1 MTDGDEVVVNTSFS
15 VEVASLFT
23 SKIRIQLLNKL
34 LLNPAMEVYLRGV
47 EREMGVNSNTARIE
61 LNKLADLN
69 LIQVVK
75 EAEPAKI
82 KKYQIN
88 TQHPMFSGLRALVLK
103 HVGIDQIIDNVINQ
117 LGDVDRVLLTG
128 DSAAGKDAAI
138 IDLIIV
144 GAIDKSYLQ
153 TLIEKVERTI
163 QKKIRVAVY
172 APAEFSDDILNSVT
186 NWVDLL

>member
-1 MTDGDEVVVNTSFS
+1 MTDGDEVVVKIPFL
-15 VEVASLFT
+15 VEIKSLFT
-23 SKIRIQLLNKL
+23 SKTRIQLLNKL

-69 LIQVVK
+69 LIQVVSDNGTS
-75 EAEPAKI
+75 KI

-88 TQHPMFSGLRALVLK
+88 SKHPMFTGLRALVLK

-117 LGDVDRVLLTG
+117 LGQVDRVLLTG
-128 DSAAGKDAAI
+128 DTAAGKDTAI

-144 GAIDKSYLQ
+144 GAIDKIYLQ

-163 QKKIRVAVY
+163 QKKISVAVF
-172 APAEFSDDILNSVT
+172 APDEFSDEILASLT

>member
-1 MTDGDEVVVNTSFS
+1 MTDGDEVVVKTPYL
-15 VEVASLFT
+15 VEISSLFT

-34 LLNPAMEVYLRGV
+34 LLNPALKVYLRGV

-75 EAEPAKI
+75 DAEPTKI

-88 TQHPMFSGLRALVLK
+88 TQHPLFAGLRALVLK
-103 HVGIDQIIDNVINQ
+103 HVGIDQIIDNIINQ
-117 LGDVDRVLLTG
+117 LGVVDRVLLTG
-128 DSAAGKDAAI
+128 DSAAGKETAI

-144 GAIDKSYLQ
+144 GEVDKVYLQ

-163 QKKIRVAVY
+163 HKKIRVAVY
-172 APAEFSDDILNSVT
+172 APAEFSDDILNSLT